1 MMFQIRQ
8 GELARSAGI
17 SPAMLS
23 LTLAGKKRP
32 SARLAVATIH
42 GLEKLLTQGRR
53 LDTTYFG
60 NTGIPRSV
68 ADFSVVGRRQSHA
81 SSIRETGH
89 QYF

>member
-1 MMFQIRQ
+1 MESVDLDTGRLKAVLTMFQISQ

-32 SARLAVATIH
+32 SERTAVAMIH

-53 LDTTYFG
+53 LDTTYFV
-60 NTGIPRSV
+60 NTGVPS
-68 ADFSVVGRRQSHA
+68 G
-81 SSIRETGH
+81 GG
-89 QYF
+89 